1 MKNQS
6 SKYSHRYLA
15 YFIIEAETPIAVGS
29 GEKDMETDSLV
40 ALDVN
45 GLPYLPGTTIAGV
58 VRSMFDA
65 VDNDPLWGYQEK
77 KDGHGSEIIF
87 SEGRI
92 LNSKGEVMDGLR
104 DNSVFDD
111 DILKHYA
118 YLPIRQ
124 HVRISS
130 KGVADN
136 AGKFDEQV
144 VYAGTRFCFELEM
157 VSDGENKDKF
167 DELINAVRME
177 TFRLGGGSRKGFGK
191 IKVVSVKTADIDLR
205 NREQADR
212 YLKKSSNLEDC
223 DKWWNGWTNQGETDT
238 IATDKYVTYHIE
250 LRPQDFIFFGSG
262 LADEDGNA
270 DMTTVKAKR
279 IHWDSDTCGRMQEDK
294 EKKKNKEDLILIPAS
309 SLKGALRHRVAY
321 NFNKIKEYYADTT
334 ALDPA
339 HYDASKNDAVRALFG
354 YADQNEKVQQRG
366 KVLFADIIVDPE
378 KQKMKAQPHLFNHVA
393 IDRFT
398 GGTINGALF
407 TEQADYVARQTYET
421 DILVSKEALTV
432 PNIKAAWEKTLN
444 DLCNGLLPL
453 GGSTN
458 RGHGIFTGKWEIK

>member
-15 YFIIEAETPIAVGS
+15 RFIIEAETPIAVGS
-29 GEKDMETDSLV
+29 GEKDIETDSLV

-58 VRSMFDA
+58 LRSMFDTI
-65 VDNDPLWGYQEK
+65 DKQLWGYQEK
-77 KDGHGSEIIF
+77 DGGHGSEIIF

-92 LNSKGEVMDGLR
+92 LNSKGEVIDGLQS
-104 DNSVFDD
+104 NAVFND
-111 DILKHYA
+111 DILQHYT

-130 KGVADN
+130 KGVAED

-144 VYAGTRFCFELEM
+144 VCAGTRFCFEMEM
-157 VSDGENKDKF
+157 VSDSENKAKF
-167 DELINAVRME
+167 EELINAVRME
-177 TFRLGGGSRKGFGK
+177 TFRIGGGSRKGFGK

-205 NREQADR
+205 NREQANL
-212 YLKKSSNLEDC
+212 YLEKSSNLKDC
-223 DKWWNGWTNQGETDT
+223 NEWWNGWTNQGQTDA
-238 IATDKYVTYHIE
+238 IDTDKYVTYHIE
-250 LRPQDFIFFGSG
+250 LCPQDFIFFGSG
-262 LADEDGNA
+262 LADENGDA
-270 DMTTVKAKR
+270 DMTTAKAKR
-279 IHWDSDTCGRMQEDK
+279 IHWDSGSCGRMQEY
-294 EKKKNKEDLILIPAS
+294 LILIPAS

-321 NFNKIKEYYADTT
+321 NFNKIKQNFIDTKEGIPDT
-334 ALDPA
+334 PQ
-339 HYDASKNDAVRALFG
+339 NEAVKALFG
-354 YADQNEKVQQRG
+354 FADADQQRG
-366 KVLFADIIVDPE
+366 NVLFSDIIVDPD
-378 KQKMKAQPHLFNHVA
+378 KQKTEAQTHLFNHVA

-407 TEQADYVARQTYET
+407 TEQADYVYGQTYET
-421 DILVSKEALTV
+421 DILVRKDALTD
-432 PNIKAAWEKTLN
+432 PDIKAAWERTLD
-444 DLCNGLLPL
+444 DLRSGLLPL

>member
-15 YFIIEAETPIAVGS
+15 CFIIEAETPIAVGS
-29 GEKDMETDSLV
+29 GEKDIETDSLV

-65 VDNDPLWGYQEK
+65 VDNNPLWGYQEK

-212 YLKKSSNLEDC
+212 YLKKSSNLKDC
-223 DKWWNGWTNQGETDT
+223 NEWWNGQTNQCETDT
-238 IATDKYVTYHIE
+238 IATDKFVTYHIE
-250 LRPQDFIFFGSG
+250 LHPQDFIFFGSG
-262 LADEDGNA
+262 LADENGDA

-279 IHWDSDTCGRMQEDK
+279 IHWDSDGCGRMQ
-294 EKKKNKEDLILIPAS
+294 EDLILIPAS
-309 SLKGALRHRVAY
+309 ALKGALRHRVAY
-321 NFNKIKEYYADTT
+321 NFNKIKQNFIDTKEGIPDT
-334 ALDPA
+334 PQ
-339 HYDASKNDAVRALFG
+339 NEAVKALFG
-354 YADQNEKVQQRG
+354 FADTVQQCG
-366 KVLFADIIVDPE
+366 KVLFSDIIEDPK
-378 KQKMKAQPHLFNHVA
+378 KQGKAAQTHLFNHVA

-407 TEQADYVARQTYET
+407 TEQADYVAGQTYET
-421 DILVSKEALTV
+421 DILVSKEALTA
-432 PNIKAAWEKTLN
+432 PDIKAAWEKTLD
-444 DLCNGLLPL
+444 DLCGGLLPL

>member
-15 YFIIEAETPIAVGS
+15 CFIIEAETPIAVGS
-29 GEKDMETDSLV
+29 GEKDIETDSLV

-65 VDNDPLWGYQEK
+65 VDNNPLWGYQEK

-212 YLKKSSNLEDC
+212 YLKKSSNLKDC
-223 DKWWNGWTNQGETDT
+223 NEWWNGQTNQCETDA
-238 IATDKYVTYHIE
+238 IATDKFVTYHIE
-250 LRPQDFIFFGSG
+250 LHPQDFIFFGSG
-262 LADEDGNA
+262 LADKNGDA

-279 IHWDSDTCGRMQEDK
+279 IHWDSDGCGRMQ
-294 EKKKNKEDLILIPAS
+294 EDLILIPAS
-309 SLKGALRHRVAY
+309 ALKGALRHRVAY
-321 NFNKIKEYYADTT
+321 NFNKIKQNFIDTKEGIPDT
-334 ALDPA
+334 PQ
-339 HYDASKNDAVRALFG
+339 NEAVKALFG
-354 YADQNEKVQQRG
+354 FADTVQQCG
-366 KVLFADIIVDPE
+366 KVLFSDIIEDPK
-378 KQKMKAQPHLFNHVA
+378 KQGKAAQTHLFNHVA

-407 TEQADYVARQTYET
+407 TEQADYVAGQTYET
-421 DILVSKEALTV
+421 DILVSKEALTA
-432 PNIKAAWEKTLN
+432 PDIKAAWEKTLD
-444 DLCNGLLPL
+444 DLCGGLLPL

-458 RGHGIFTGKWEIK
+458 RGHGILKENGKSN

>member
-1 MKNQS
+1 MKNQP

-15 YFIIEAETPIAVGS
+15 RFIIEAETPIAIGS
-29 GEKDMETDSLV
+29 GEKDIETDSLV

-58 VRSMFDA
+58 VRSIFDT
-65 VDNDPLWGYQEK
+65 VDKQLWGYQEK

-92 LNSKGEVMDGLR
+92 LNSKGDIIDGLQS
-104 DNSVFDD
+104 NAVFND
-111 DILKHYA
+111 DILQHYT

-130 KGVADN
+130 KGVAED

-144 VYAGTRFCFELEM
+144 VYAGTRFCFEMEM
-157 VSDGENKDKF
+157 VSDGENKAKF
-167 DELINAVRME
+167 EELINAVRME
-177 TFRLGGGSRKGFGK
+177 TFRIGGGSRKGFGK

-205 NREQADR
+205 NKEQADR
-212 YLKKSSNLEDC
+212 YLEKSSNLEDC
-223 DKWWNGWTNQGETDT
+223 NEWWNDRTNQGETNA

-250 LRPQDFIFFGSG
+250 LCPQDFIFFGSG
-262 LADEDGNA
+262 LADEDGDA
-270 DMTTVKAKR
+270 DMITVKAKR
-279 IHWDSDTCGRMQEDK
+279 IHWDSDGCGRMQ
-294 EKKKNKEDLILIPAS
+294 EDLILIPAS

-321 NFNKIKEYYADTT
+321 NFNKIKQNFIDTKEGIPDT
-334 ALDPA
+334 PQ
-339 HYDASKNDAVRALFG
+339 NEAVKALFG
-354 YADQNEKVQQRG
+354 FADADQQCG
-366 KVLFADIIVDPE
+366 KVLFADIIVDPNT
-378 KQKMKAQPHLFNHVA
+378 QKKAAQPHLFNHVA

-407 TEQADYVARQTYET
+407 TEQADYVAGQTYET
-421 DILVSKEALTV
+421 DILVSKKALTI
-432 PNIKAAWEKTLN
+432 PNIKAAWEKTLD

>member
-15 YFIIEAETPIAVGS
+15 CFIIEAETPIAVGS
-29 GEKDMETDSLV
+29 GEKDIETDSLV

-65 VDNDPLWGYQEK
+65 VDNNPLWGYQEK

-212 YLKKSSNLEDC
+212 YLKKSSNLKDC
-223 DKWWNGWTNQGETDT
+223 NEWWNGQTNQCETDT
-238 IATDKYVTYHIE
+238 IATDKFVTYHIE
-250 LRPQDFIFFGSG
+250 LHPQDFIFFGSG
-262 LADEDGNA
+262 LADENGDA

-279 IHWDSDTCGRMQEDK
+279 IHWDSDGCGRMQ
-294 EKKKNKEDLILIPAS
+294 EDLILIPAS
-309 SLKGALRHRVAY
+309 ALKGALRHRVAY
-321 NFNKIKEYYADTT
+321 NFNKIKQNFIDTKEGIPDT
-334 ALDPA
+334 PQ
-339 HYDASKNDAVRALFG
+339 NEAVKALFG
-354 YADQNEKVQQRG
+354 FADTVQQCG
-366 KVLFADIIVDPE
+366 KVLFSDIIEDPK
-378 KQKMKAQPHLFNHVA
+378 KQGKAAQTHLFNHVA

-407 TEQADYVARQTYET
+407 TEQADYVAGQTYET
-421 DILVSKEALTV
+421 DILVSKEALTA
-432 PNIKAAWEKTLN
+432 PDIKAAWEKTLD
-444 DLCNGLLPL
+444 DLCGGLLPL

-458 RGHGIFTGKWEIK
+458 RGHGILKENGKSN

>member
-15 YFIIEAETPIAVGS
+15 CFIIEAETPIAVGS
-29 GEKDMETDSLV
+29 GEKDMETDSLE

-65 VDNDPLWGYQEK
+65 VDNNPLWGYQEK

-212 YLKKSSNLEDC
+212 YLKKSSNLKDC
-223 DKWWNGWTNQGETDT
+223 NEWWNGQTNQCETDT
-238 IATDKYVTYHIE
+238 IATDKFVTYHIE
-250 LRPQDFIFFGSG
+250 LHPQDFIFFGSG
-262 LADEDGNA
+262 LADENGDA

-279 IHWDSDTCGRMQEDK
+279 IHWDSDGCGRMQ
-294 EKKKNKEDLILIPAS
+294 EDLILIPAS
-309 SLKGALRHRVAY
+309 ALKGALRHRVAY
-321 NFNKIKEYYADTT
+321 NFNKIKQNFIDTKEGIPDT
-334 ALDPA
+334 PQ
-339 HYDASKNDAVRALFG
+339 NEAVKALFG
-354 YADQNEKVQQRG
+354 FADTVQQCG
-366 KVLFADIIVDPE
+366 KVLFSDIIEDPK
-378 KQKMKAQPHLFNHVA
+378 KQGKAAQTHLFNHVA

-407 TEQADYVARQTYET
+407 TEQADYVAGQTYET
-421 DILVSKEALTV
+421 DILVSKEALTA
-432 PNIKAAWEKTLN
+432 PDIKAAWEKTLD
-444 DLCNGLLPL
+444 DLCGGLLPL

>member
-15 YFIIEAETPIAVGS
+15 CFIIEAETPIAVGS

-65 VDNDPLWGYQEK
+65 VDNNPLWGYQEK

-191 IKVVSVKTADIDLR
+191 IKVVFVKTADIDLR
-205 NREQADR
+205 DKAQADL
-212 YLKKSSNLEDC
+212 YLKKSSNLKDC
-223 DKWWNGWTNQGETDT
+223 NEWWNGQTNQCETDA
-238 IATDKYVTYHIE
+238 IATDKFVTYHIE
-250 LRPQDFIFFGSG
+250 LHPQDFIFFGSG
-262 LADEDGNA
+262 LADENGDA

-279 IHWDSDTCGRMQEDK
+279 IHWDSDGCGRMQ
-294 EKKKNKEDLILIPAS
+294 EDLILIPAS
-309 SLKGALRHRVAY
+309 ALKGALRHRVAY
-321 NFNKIKEYYADTT
+321 NFNKIKQNFIDTKEGIPDT
-334 ALDPA
+334 PQ
-339 HYDASKNDAVRALFG
+339 NEAVKALFG
-354 YADQNEKVQQRG
+354 FADTVQQCG
-366 KVLFADIIVDPE
+366 KVLFSDIIEDPK
-378 KQKMKAQPHLFNHVA
+378 KQGKAAQTHLFNHVA

-407 TEQADYVARQTYET
+407 TEQADYVAGQTYET
-421 DILVSKEALTV
+421 DILVSKEALTA
-432 PNIKAAWEKTLN
+432 PDIKAAWEKTLD
-444 DLCNGLLPL
+444 DLCGGLLPL

>member
-15 YFIIEAETPIAVGS
+15 CFIIEAETPIAVGS

-65 VDNDPLWGYQEK
+65 VDNNPLWGYQEK

-212 YLKKSSNLEDC
+212 YLKKSSNLKDC
-223 DKWWNGWTNQGETDT
+223 NEWWNGQTNQCETDT
-238 IATDKYVTYHIE
+238 IATDKFVTYHIE
-250 LRPQDFIFFGSG
+250 LHPQDFIFFGSG
-262 LADEDGNA
+262 LADENGDA

-279 IHWDSDTCGRMQEDK
+279 IHWDSDGCGRMQ
-294 EKKKNKEDLILIPAS
+294 EDLILIPAS
-309 SLKGALRHRVAY
+309 ALKGALRHRVAY
-321 NFNKIKEYYADTT
+321 NFNKIKQNFIDTKEGIPDT
-334 ALDPA
+334 PQ
-339 HYDASKNDAVRALFG
+339 NEAVKALFG
-354 YADQNEKVQQRG
+354 FADTVQQCG
-366 KVLFADIIVDPE
+366 KVLFSDIIEDPK
-378 KQKMKAQPHLFNHVA
+378 KQGKAAQTHLFNHVA

-407 TEQADYVARQTYET
+407 TEQADYVAGQTYET
-421 DILVSKEALTV
+421 DILVSKEALTA
-432 PNIKAAWEKTLN
+432 PDIKAAWEKTLD
-444 DLCNGLLPL
+444 DLCGGLLPL

>member
-15 YFIIEAETPIAVGS
+15 RFIIEAETPIAVGS
-29 GEKDMETDSLV
+29 GKKDIETDSLV

-58 VRSMFDA
+58 LRSMFDTI
-65 VDNDPLWGYQEK
+65 DKQLWGYQEK

-92 LNSKGEVMDGLR
+92 LNSKGEIIDGLQS
-104 DNSVFDD
+104 NAVFND
-111 DILKHYA
+111 DILKHYT
-118 YLPIRQ
+118 YLPIHQ

-130 KGVADN
+130 KGVAED

-157 VSDGENKDKF
+157 VSDGKNWDKF
-167 DELINAVRME
+167 KELINAVRME

-191 IKVVSVKTADIDLR
+191 IKVVFVKTADIDLR
-205 NREQADR
+205 DKAQADL
-212 YLKKSSNLEDC
+212 YLKKSSNLKDC
-223 DKWWNGWTNQGETDT
+223 NEWWNGQTNQCETDA
-238 IATDKYVTYHIE
+238 IATDKFVTYHIE
-250 LRPQDFIFFGSG
+250 LHPQDFIFFGSG
-262 LADEDGNA
+262 LADENGDA

-279 IHWDSDTCGRMQEDK
+279 IHWDSDGCGRMQ
-294 EKKKNKEDLILIPAS
+294 EDLILIPAS
-309 SLKGALRHRVAY
+309 ALKGALRHRVAY
-321 NFNKIKEYYADTT
+321 NFNKIKQNFIDTKEGIPDT
-334 ALDPA
+334 PQ
-339 HYDASKNDAVRALFG
+339 NEAVKALFG
-354 YADQNEKVQQRG
+354 FADTVQQCG
-366 KVLFADIIVDPE
+366 KVLFSDIIEDPK
-378 KQKMKAQPHLFNHVA
+378 KQGKAAQTHLFNHVA

-407 TEQADYVARQTYET
+407 TEQADYVAGQTYET
-421 DILVSKEALTV
+421 DILVSKEALTA
-432 PNIKAAWEKTLN
+432 PDIKAAWEKTLD
-444 DLCNGLLPL
+444 DLCGGLLPL